1 VLHLLSRARSWV
13 LIAAG
18 LSPACGGA
26 DNLTEPVTGTLEIT
40 SSIVGSPTDAG
51 GFTLQ
56 VDARPAQPIAVGETF
71 RLPDL
76 PPGSHTIEMRGLAPR
91 CSVEGMNPRTV
102 TISPG
107 QTTTVSVSIVCTA
120 AVGSIRVTSTT
131 TGSSPDS
138 DGYTVTVDGVERG
151 PLQLNS
157 EATYEDLA
165 PGAHTVALG
174 DLASNCVVDGDN
186 PRGMLVVPGSTVVA
200 AFAVTC
206 VTIGGR
212 LALTTQPSA
221 EARSGVKLARQPVVQ
236 LEDPQHRP
244 RSERGVSVQVSLTS
258 GGTLSGTLTHATDEK
273 GQVAYTDLVIP
284 GDPGEYTLS
293 FDAPGSAYAGVTSNR
308 VLIRADPGEA
318 SGIVFASFDM
328 DHSLFGP
335 VHTGSVRQPSPS
347 SLLPLL
353 AGARTKRARV
363 ILKLAGSDNNSQN
376 ADGTFNLAR
385 WKSMVDRFKDINFS
399 SYIADGTL
407 LGHYLLDE
415 PHFQSK
421 WGGTIVPQSIVE
433 EMAQYSKQLWPAMT
447 TMISSPPRWLTEA
460 GVNYSYLDAAFAQ
473 FEWNYGSTWIGKEV
487 AAAKAKGLGLV
498 VSLNLLDGGD
508 GTSGIPGTYGG
519 RWAMS
524 ASEVRSYGSAMLAE
538 SYICGFTM
546 WKYTP
551 EYYSRPDMQSA
562 MADLSIRAENH
573 ASTSCR
579 Q

>member
-1 VLHLLSRARSWV
+1 MLHLLSRARSWV

-18 LSPACGGA
+18 LSPACGGTG
-26 DNLTEPVTGTLEIT
+26 NLTEPVTGTLEIT
-40 SSIVGSPTDAG
+40 SSIVGSATDAG

-76 PPGSHTIEMRGLAPR
+76 PPGSHTIEMTGLAPH
-91 CSVEGMNPRTV
+91 CSVDGLNPRTV

-107 QTTTVSVSIVCTA
+107 QTTTVSVSIVCTD

-131 TGSSPDS
+131 TGSSLDS

-157 EATYEDLA
+157 EVTYEDLT
-165 PGAHTVALG
+165 PGAHAVTLG
-174 DLASNCVVDGDN
+174 GLASNCVVDGDN
-186 PRGMLVVPGSTVVA
+186 PRGVLVVPGSPVVA
-200 AFAVTC
+200 AFTVTC
-206 VTIGGR
+206 ATMGG
-212 LALTTQPSA
+212 
-221 EARSGVKLARQPVVQ
+221 GV
-236 LEDPQHRP
+236 
-244 RSERGVSVQVSLTS
+244 
-258 GGTLSGTLTHATDEK
+258 
-273 GQVAYTDLVIP
+273 
-284 GDPGEYTLS
+284 
-293 FDAPGSAYAGVTSNR
+293 
-308 VLIRADPGEA
+308 
-318 SGIVFASFDM
+318 VFASFDM
-328 DHSLFGP
+328 DNSLFGP

-347 SLLPLL
+347 SLLTLL

-363 ILKLAGSDNNSQN
+363 ILKLGGSDGNSQN
-376 ADGTFNLAR
+376 ADGTFNLAK

-399 SYIADGTL
+399 SYIADGTI

-415 PHFQSK
+415 PHFPSK
-421 WGGTIVPQSIVE
+421 WGGSIVPQSIVE

-447 TMISSPPRWLTEA
+447 TMISSPPRWLSEVGMSYT
-460 GVNYSYLDAAFAQ
+460 YLDAAFAQ
-473 FEWNYGSTWIGKEV
+473 FEWNYGSGWIGKEV

-538 SYICGFTM
+538 AYICGFTM

-551 EYYSRPDMQSA
+551 EYYSRPDIQSA
-562 MADLSIRAENH
+562 MADLSILARSH
-573 ASTSCR
+573 ATTSCR

>member
-1 VLHLLSRARSWV
+1 
-13 LIAAG
+13 
-18 LSPACGGA
+18 
-26 DNLTEPVTGTLEIT
+26 LTGPVTGTLEIT
-40 SSIVGSPTDAG
+40 SSIVGSATDAAG
-51 GFTLQ
+51 LTLQ
-56 VDARPAQPIAVGETF
+56 VDARPPQPIAVGETF

-76 PPGSHTIEMRGLAPR
+76 PPGSHTIEMSGLAPH
-91 CSVEGMNPRTV
+91 CSVEGLNPRTV
-102 TISPG
+102 TISSG
-107 QTTTVSVSIVCTA
+107 QTTTVSVSIACTD

-131 TGSSPDS
+131 TGSSLDS

-157 EATYEDLA
+157 EVTYEGLT
-165 PGAHTVALG
+165 PGTHTVTLG
-174 DLASNCVVDGDN
+174 GLASNCVVDGDN
-186 PRGMLVVPGSTVVA
+186 PRGVLVVPGSPVVA

-206 VTIGGR
+206 AAMGAG

-221 EARSGVKLARQPVVQ
+221 EARSGVKLAQQPVVQ
-236 LEDPQHRP
+236 LEDDQHRP
-244 RSERGVSVQVSLTS
+244 RLERGVSVRVSLTS
-258 GGTLSGTLTHATDEK
+258 GGTLTGTLTHATDDN
-273 GQVAYTDLVIP
+273 GRVAYTDLVIS
-284 GDPGEYTLS
+284 GAPGEYTLS

-308 VLIRADPGEA
+308 VLITADPGQA

-328 DHSLFGP
+328 DNSLFGP

-347 SLLPLL
+347 SLLTLL
-353 AGARTKRARV
+353 AGARTKHARV
-363 ILKLAGSDNNSQN
+363 ILKLGGSDANSQN
-376 ADGTFNLAR
+376 ADGTFNLAK

-399 SYIADGTL
+399 SYIADGTI

-415 PHFQSK
+415 PHFPSK
-421 WGGTIVPQSIVE
+421 WGGSIVPQSIVE

-447 TMISSPPRWLTEA
+447 TMISAPPRWLAEA
-460 GVNYSYLDAAFAQ
+460 GISYTYLDAAFAQ
-473 FEWNYGSTWIGKEV
+473 FEWNYGSGWIGKEV

-524 ASEVRSYGSAMLAE
+524 ASEVRSYGSAMLTEA
-538 SYICGFTM
+538 YICGFTM

-551 EYYSRPDMQSA
+551 EYYSRPDIQSA
-562 MADLSIRAENH
+562 MADLSILARNH
-573 ASTSCR
+573 ATTSCR